1 MYRNNTIF
9 GIFVEPFRI
18 FLINFQ
24 IRLIEFGGKEMLF
37 VFFPHV
43 FYSLIYRSGTW

>member
-9 GIFVEPFRI
+9 GTFVEPFRI

-24 IRLIEFGGKEMLF
+24 IRLIEK
-37 VFFPHV
+37 
-43 FYSLIYRSGTW
+43 